1 MATPNFMT
9 TDTYKL
15 VYDAQKDSTNTAE
28 EFQRVMLAFAASE
41 AIRLLSKK
49 ANASRKVVFEYDIS
63 TDIPRKYRVES
74 LDMLVSLGKVKK
86 TTFKDRDAWELV

>member
-1 MATPNFMT
+1 MAMPNFMT

-15 VYDAQKDSTNTAE
+15 VYDAQKDPADAAG

-63 TDIPRKYRVES
+63 TDIPRKYRVEA
-74 LDMLVSLGKVKK
+74 LDILTSLGKTKK